1 MLHAKKLYIGR
12 CISILAMM
20 SITSAD
26 HEYHQALFTTSENC
40 LLFDPNPL
48 SVRTTMSSVSCS
60 LRCARERRCKS
71 ANFVAGDSSCSLLD
85 KTETTHAHLVQC
97 GHFGA
102 AYLKKVH
109 SDTGSIPQLAIPSC
123 KSLNQSLHPSGVYW
137 VDPDGGSHDNAFKVY
152 CEMDT
157 DGGGWTLVWSYK
169 FTRYQP
175 FNSSQNA
182 VTPRPNWPTNNAK
195 VDVPTSTSPPLH
207 EEDYNAFSF
216 SLWKQLGQEI
226 LLKSNIMTWFICS
239 PDVGNFVEWKDGRIS
254 CKAAKLIS
262 KVQCVNDSP
271 PNEFKRAEHTCGPR
285 IKGYSVLNF
294 YFDGCETDDN
304 PNHNPCRLPNNL
316 LPPTNVNNPHGNILL
331 R

>member
-71 ANFVAGDSSCSLLD
+71 ANFVSGDSSCSLLD

-109 SDTGSIPQLAIPSC
+109 SDTVMSRSEGQRTQQGTFFEVKKDHSFLNDEIIWSNELKSLMLCLQMGARKVDC
-123 KSLNQSLHPSGVYW
+123 KSANCMTEKGTCSL
-137 VDPDGGSHDNAFKVY
+137 
-152 CEMDT
+152 
-157 DGGGWTLVWSYK
+157 
-169 FTRYQP
+169 
-175 FNSSQNA
+175 
-182 VTPRPNWPTNNAK
+182 
-195 VDVPTSTSPPLH
+195 
-207 EEDYNAFSF
+207 
-216 SLWKQLGQEI
+216 LGQKVNE
-226 LLKSNIMTWFICS
+226 KSCN
-239 PDVGNFVEWKDGRIS
+239 
-254 CKAAKLIS
+254 
-262 KVQCVNDSP
+262 
-271 PNEFKRAEHTCGPR
+271 
-285 IKGYSVLNF
+285 VL
-294 YFDGCETDDN
+294 
-304 PNHNPCRLPNNL
+304 
-316 LPPTNVNNPHGNILL
+316 
-331 R
+331 